1 MVKIGTSMVNIGNS
15 VVNIGNSMVKIGNSM
30 VNIGNSVVNIGNLMV
45 KIGMAKLTTSFI
57 VHSKRKT
64 FIRVQFR
71 PSLSFIRKDYC
82 QGKVLRPIT

>member
-1 MVKIGTSMVNIGNS
+1 
-15 VVNIGNSMVKIGNSM
+15 MVKIGNSM

-71 PSLSFIRKDYC
+71 PSFIRKDYC
-82 QGKVLRPIT
+82 QGKALRPIT